1 MNKRSIIIASVSA
14 FALAGCIMGA
24 ADTANTA
31 RKGQVVYAKECARCH
46 GSRGQGS
53 GDAASARGV
62 AAPELTTL
70 QQRNDG
76 AFPRDTVR
84 RFVMGLPID
93 NDRVAPMPKFASV
106 GLRHVYPD
114 GGADGEVLEA
124 DFENLLDYLESI
136 QL

>member
-1 MNKRSIIIASVSA
+1 MNNRSIIIAGASA
-14 FALAGCIMGA
+14 VALAGCLMGA
-24 ADTANTA
+24 TDTANTA
-31 RKGQVVYAKECARCH
+31 RRGQGVYAKECARCH

-53 GDAASARGV
+53 ADAASALGF
-62 AAPELTTL
+62 AAPDLTTL
-70 QQRNDG
+70 KQRNDG

-84 RFVMGLPID
+84 RFVMGLPIN
-93 NDRVAPMPKFASV
+93 NDRLAPMPKFASV

-124 DFENLLDYLESI
+124 DFEDLLDYLESI